1 MVMINIEDKIRNN
14 REQFDAAD
22 PSERHLEKFQLK
34 VQEFTAPRNRSFNR
48 RAILKVA
55 AVLLVLIAS
64 TVVFFTLNN
73 STNTQGFSNSNA
85 AEVPEELQEV
95 QYYYTSL
102 TNEKLEQINEFAENS
117 AEAKKV
123 QEMALHEVDELGT
136 NAILL
141 EQEYENSGKNE
152 RLFNAI
158 INNYRIMTDLLDH
171 ILEEMDQNDNQESSN
186 IYKSKENEKVVA

>member
-1 MVMINIEDKIRNN
+1 MVMLNIEDKIRNN
-14 REQFDAAD
+14 REQFDAEE
-22 PSERHLEKFQLK
+22 PSEGHLGKFQLK
-34 VQEFTAPRNRSFNR
+34 VLEFSTPGNRSFNR
-48 RAILKVA
+48 GAILKVA
-55 AVLLVLIAS
+55 AVVLVLIAS
-64 TVVFFTLNN
+64 SVVFFTLNN
-73 STNTQGFSNSNA
+73 GTKTQGFSNSNA

-95 QYYYTSL
+95 QYYYSSL

-117 AEAKKV
+117 TEAKKV

-136 NAILL
+136 NATLL

-152 RLFNAI
+152 HLLNAI

-171 ILEEMDQNDNQESSN
+171 ILEELNQKDNQESSN

>member
-1 MVMINIEDKIRNN
+1 MVMINIEDNIRNS
-14 REQFDAAD
+14 REQFDAVE

-34 VQEFTAPRNRSFNR
+34 VQEFTAPRNRNFNR

-55 AVLLVLIAS
+55 AVMLVLIAS

-73 STNTQGFSNSNA
+73 GTKTQGFSNSNA

-123 QEMALHEVDELGT
+123 QEMALHEVAELGT
-136 NAILL
+136 NATLL

-152 RLFNAI
+152 HLLNAI

-171 ILEEMDQNDNQESSN
+171 ILEEMNKNNNQESSN

>member
-14 REQFDAAD
+14 REQFDAAE

-34 VQEFTAPRNRSFNR
+34 VQEFTAPRSRSINR

-55 AVLLVLIAS
+55 AVMMVLIAS
-64 TVVFFTLNN
+64 TVVIFILNN
-73 STNTQGFSNSNA
+73 GSNTQGFSNSNA

-102 TNEKLEQINEFAENS
+102 TNERLEQINEFAENS

-136 NAILL
+136 NATLL
-141 EQEYENSGKNE
+141 EQEYANSGKSE
-152 RLFNAI
+152 RLLNAI

-171 ILEEMDQNDNQESSN
+171 ILEEMNQKDNQESSN
-186 IYKSKENEKVVA
+186 IFKSKENEKVVA